1 MQMSKFLSACMIVLL
16 LVGWGITPGDL
27 AAQESMEVEAG
38 DSGGVDKPAPPEGE
52 MTKEEATKEGEITI
66 VGAALGAGTNR
77 VDKYRLTC
85 FAGCACA
92 RATLDDPAGGPAANR
107 FVATLVGDFDAG
119 DGSFFA
125 GVSSVAT
132 PLGGGNSGTAQVCQG
147 PGQYEVD
154 VYKNTAFAESYNA
167 NLRCVFP
174 GGIFVCGH
182 SLVIIQNQ

>member
-27 AAQESMEVEAG
+27 AAQESAAEEGAVTPGA
-38 DSGGVDKPAPPEGE
+38 VDQGSPEGE
-52 MTKEEATKEGEITI
+52 MAKEAASEEGEITI

-92 RATLDDPAGGPAANR
+92 RATLNDPAGGPAANR